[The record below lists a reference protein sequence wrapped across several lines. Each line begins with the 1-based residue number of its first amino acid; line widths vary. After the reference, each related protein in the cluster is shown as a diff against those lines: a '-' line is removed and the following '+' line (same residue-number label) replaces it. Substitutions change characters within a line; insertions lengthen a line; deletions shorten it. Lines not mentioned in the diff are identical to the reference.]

1 MRGNKALGLAIIF
14 AAVCMLSV
22 ALLEDFRISISE
34 SHFEEHEI
42 YQNAVNINTAS
53 KEELKTLDGIGDA
66 IAERIIKYR
75 EESRRFETPED
86 LMNIRGIGEKVLEKN
101 KGRIVVSK

>member
-1 MRGNKALGLAIIF
+1 
-14 AAVCMLSV
+14 MLSV

-34 SHFEEHEI
+34 SRIEDYAVYE
-42 YQNAVNINTAS
+42 NAIDINTAS
-53 KEELKTLDGIGDA
+53 KEELATLDGIGDA

-75 EESRRFETPED
+75 EEQRRFETPED

-101 KGRIVVSK
+101 KGKIIAK